1 MELTALL
8 SSVMTSTVARYA
20 IVTGAN
26 APGLGFRTAQMLA
39 SPPHRFRV
47 VLACRDEAKGLAAQ
61 RAMSSAD
68 PEAWVQY
75 VHLDLAHLESVRRF
89 ADAFRALD
97 GGAPVKNGLSL
108 LVCNAAV
115 GFGRDNERKV
125 TADGFERAMGTN
137 HLGHFLLVDLLLPYL
152 RRPEAGARVVVV
164 SSSLHDPKSSGGT
177 SKKPTTLGDLDDLML
192 ERPGTY
198 EVGYAYR
205 RSKLANMLF
214 ACELHRR
221 LKAARCHSVSVRA
234 LEPGFIPQTALG
246 REAGALGLFFMQ
258 WVLDGVLKWVG
269 LVNFTR
275 TIEEGATCEVLVST
289 APDAAEGGYHRLSRH
304 GPFLELVQP
313 SEEALNEDLAR
324 RLWEMSAKLTRCA
337 ETSLAIAGATPST
350 PRIAD
355 DK

>member
-1 MELTALL
+1 M
-8 SSVMTSTVARYA
+8 
-20 IVTGAN
+20 
-26 APGLGFRTAQMLA
+26 
-39 SPPHRFRV
+39 
-47 VLACRDEAKGLAAQ
+47 
-61 RAMSSAD
+61 
-68 PEAWVQY
+68 
-75 VHLDLAHLESVRRF
+75 
-89 ADAFRALD
+89 
-97 GGAPVKNGLSL
+97 
-108 LVCNAAV
+108 CNAAV

-137 HLGHFLLVDLLLPYL
+137 HLGHFLLVHLLLPYL

-337 ETSLAIAGATPST
+337 ETSLAIAGGATPST
-350 PRIAD
+350 PRIPD